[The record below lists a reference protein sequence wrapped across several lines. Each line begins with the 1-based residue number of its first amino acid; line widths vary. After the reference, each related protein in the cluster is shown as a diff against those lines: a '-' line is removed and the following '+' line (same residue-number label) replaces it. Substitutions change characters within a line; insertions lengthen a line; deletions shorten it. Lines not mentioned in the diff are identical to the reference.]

1 MLEWRLGVSKVIN
14 YKGDLSQPP
23 GTITLCCSLTHLTFF
38 LVDAK
43 VKQQTSILSKKHGIR
58 SSELDVDTDEE
69 LFGDD

>member
-14 YKGDLSQPP
+14 YKGDLSSPP
-23 GTITLCCSLTHLTFF
+23 GTLRKNLRKFNRY

-43 VKQQTSILSKKHGIR
+43 VKQQASILSKKHGIR

>member
-1 MLEWRLGVSKVIN
+1 MQKPTQ
-14 YKGDLSQPP
+14 KPTQ
-23 GTITLCCSLTHLTFF
+23 SLNCY

-43 VKQQTSILSKKHGIR
+43 VKQQASILSKKHGIR

>member
-14 YKGDLSQPP
+14 YKGDLSSPP
-23 GTITLCCSLTHLTFF
+23 GTLCKNLRKVNRY

-43 VKQQTSILSKKHGIR
+43 VKQQASILSKKHGIR

>member
-14 YKGDLSQPP
+14 YKGDLSSPP
-23 GTITLCCSLTHLTFF
+23 GTLRKNLRKVNRY

-43 VKQQTSILSKKHGIR
+43 VKQQASILSKKHGIR

>member
-1 MLEWRLGVSKVIN
+1 METLIN
-14 YKGDLSQPP
+14 FL
-23 GTITLCCSLTHLTFF
+23 

>member
-1 MLEWRLGVSKVIN
+1 MFLK
-14 YKGDLSQPP
+14 
-23 GTITLCCSLTHLTFF
+23 SLTTKETYHSHQVIFPTQKPTQIVNGY

-43 VKQQTSILSKKHGIR
+43 VKQQASILSKKHGIR

>member
-14 YKGDLSQPP
+14 YKGDLSSPP
-23 GTITLCCSLTHLTFF
+23 GTLRKNLRKVNCY

-43 VKQQTSILSKKHGIR
+43 VKQQASILSKKHGIR